1 VQAAPTIV
9 ELPVNPLVLSPDDVP
24 SLKDVERDLQGCDSC
39 TLSVTRSRIVFGE
52 GPAPA
57 DLMLIG
63 TAPGRPEDL
72 AGSPFAGAGGNLLHN
87 LLSDAKIDRSSCYV
101 TSMVKCFP
109 GSSRRPV
116 EAEIEACRDNL
127 VAQIANV
134 RPKVIVAFGELV
146 TWMLL
151 GKPVPMERV
160 IGFRFD
166 AFDGVTVVPTHS
178 PYDALR
184 GSPTRMS
191 DMARDIRTA
200 KAVLEGRLPTGRQ
213 ALQELRARQAAV
225 RDAG

>member
-1 VQAAPTIV
+1 MQAAPTIV
-9 ELPVNPLVLSPDDVP
+9 ELPVNPLTLASEQVP
-24 SLKDVERDLQGCDSC
+24 SLKDVERDLDGCQQC

-52 GPAPA
+52 GPSPA

-72 AGSPFAGAGGNLLHN
+72 AGSPFAGAAGNLLGN
-87 LLSDAKIDRSSCYV
+87 LLSDARIDRSTCYI
-101 TSMVKCFP
+101 TSIVKCFP
-109 GSSRRPV
+109 GSSRAPV

-127 VAQIANV
+127 IAQIANV
-134 RPKVIVAFGELV
+134 RPRVIVAFGELV

-151 GKPVPMERV
+151 GKPVPIQRV

-184 GSPTRMS
+184 GSPTRLS

-200 KAVLEGRLPTGRQ
+200 KAVLDGRLPTGRQ
-213 ALQELRARQAAV
+213 ALEELRARQAAG
-225 RDAG
+225 A